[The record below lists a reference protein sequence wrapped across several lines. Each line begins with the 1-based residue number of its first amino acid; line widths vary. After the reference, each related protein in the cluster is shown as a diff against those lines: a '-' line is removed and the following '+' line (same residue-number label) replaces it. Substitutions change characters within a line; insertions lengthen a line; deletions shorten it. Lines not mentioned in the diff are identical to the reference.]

1 MLFKL
6 WFFFTGS
13 WGEPGH
19 KRVPQEGISISY
31 STLGSPEI
39 SSVGFLS
46 QMFRGLISVVQITG
60 ARVPEV
66 RHQPLT
72 PPREAPVW
80 WNLSLL
86 CVAIP
91 TLALPL
97 PPILVWSF
105 YPLLWR
111 IVHLVF
117 RSFSKGNALCNCSW
131 ECVHGRRWVQAL
143 PMLPSWT
150 SFPSSVAL
158 LTPACFC
165 IHCLP
170 QDTATPF

>member
-6 WFFFTGS
+6 LFFSLGLGVSQATRES
-13 WGEPGH
+13 P
-19 KRVPQEGISISY
+19 KRESLFP
-31 STLGSPEI
+31 TALWDPRK
-39 SSVGFLS
+39 SVLLVFLS
-46 QMFRGLISVVQITG
+46 HMFRGLISVVQITR

-91 TLALPL
+91 ALALPL